1 MRVRDLGITVGVL
14 PTGALNAITDVP
26 GVQVGQ
32 ACWSIDRPTV
42 QRTGVT
48 VIFPSDDPYRHP
60 LYAATDVLNGF
71 GELTGRTAI
80 DEWGILSSPIVLT
93 NTRSVG
99 QGYNAIF
106 EHFYSIV
113 QDQEAPLPL
122 PVVGECD
129 DSFLNDSRF
138 ATPLSVFKTA
148 FGTAGNGPVDEG
160 GVGAGTGMH
169 LFGYKGGIGTSSRLV
184 EIEGHL
190 FTVGVLLNTN
200 FGRGH
205 QMRPIAG
212 IETARQSREIAQEG
226 SCIGIVAT
234 DAPLW
239 PHELKRMARRVGLGL
254 SRAGSVGND
263 GSGEIFLAFS
273 MVEPDQTGQLVGE
286 AGRFTGRIDGAP
298 MSRLFDAVVE
308 ASEEAVWNA
317 LLGAKTTQGVAGHSV
332 DGFLDAQAREGLP
345 S

>member
-1 MRVRDLGITVGVL
+1 MRLRDLGIAVGNL
-14 PTGALNAITDVP
+14 PTGAFNAITDVP
-26 GVQVGQ
+26 GIQVGQ
-32 ACWSIDRPTV
+32 ASWSIDRPTI

-48 VIFPSDDPYRHP
+48 VIFPSEDPYRHP

-71 GELTGRTAI
+71 GELTGRAAI
-80 DEWGILSSPIVLT
+80 DEWGLLSSPIVLT

-113 QDQEAPLPL
+113 REDEASLPL

-138 ATPLSVFKTA
+138 ATPLSTFKSA
-148 FGTAGNGPVDEG
+148 FGAVGAKEVEEG

-169 LFGYKGGIGTSSRLV
+169 LFGYKGGIGTSSRMV
-184 EIEGHL
+184 EIDGRH

-200 FGRGH
+200 FGRPH

-212 IETARQSREIAQEG
+212 LEIEGQSREVDQEG
-226 SCIGIVAT
+226 SCIGVVAT

-239 PHELKRMARRVGLGL
+239 PHELKRMARRIGLGL
-254 SRAGSVGND
+254 SRTGSVGND

-273 MVEPDQTGQLVGE
+273 TLDPKAVPSV
-286 AGRFTGRIDGAP
+286 AGRDGPFTGRGDGAP
-298 MSRLFDAVVE
+298 MSHLFDAVVE

-317 LLGAKTTQGVAGHSV
+317 LLAAKTTQGVQGHSV
-332 DGFLDAQAREGLP
+332 EGFLEGKGREG
-345 S
+345 SET